1 MAINYITEYGKET
14 TLKHIYKEIQEVYLS
29 DNRPWVLGYSGGK
42 DSTLTAMVVIEAV
55 SQLPIE
61 KRTKKID
68 ILSTDTMVENPLI
81 KNYIKRNI
89 DLINEYSKEN
99 NLNINATILHPN
111 NNETFWTLLLGKGY
125 PSPRQ
130 KFRWCTHR
138 LKIKPMDEFINEVVK
153 DDSTSVVVVLGVRSQ
168 ESNSRR
174 QSIENHTVEGKI
186 LKKHTTNNNAYVYAP
201 IEVLSNDDVWA
212 CLLNSTSPWGFDNN
226 LLLSLY
232 RDASD
237 ESECPIQQDVNAPS
251 CGQSRFGCWTCTV
264 VTKDKSLSGFIQN
277 EYDELRPLLKFRNHL
292 TEIRDQA
299 EYRQNY
305 RMNGSIYFLGDAKER
320 RGLGPFSVEGRK
332 KLFRELLKTEIEFN
346 EGIRNSEEKRFSL
359 DKNEYYGLITHEEME
374 IIRKQWIEEGDWNDS
389 LPVIYEEMT
398 GKPYFEG
405 YVNQPFIS
413 REDQDVLDKL
423 CKENNVNEDIL
434 KSLITLENK
443 HAGLKHRPGITSSI
457 DRILN
462 KDIVHE
468 ELAEKIYQGGHNENI
483 EGDN

>member
-1 MAINYITEYGKET
+1 MAINYISKYGKEVVIED
-14 TLKHIYKEIQEVYLS
+14 IYKEIQEVYLS
-29 DNRPWVLGYSGGK
+29 DNRPWILGYSGGK
-42 DSTLTAMVVIEAV
+42 DSTLTAMVVVEAINL
-55 SQLPIE
+55 LPKE
-61 KRTKKID
+61 KRTKRID
-68 ILSTDTMVENPLI
+68 ILSTDTLVENPLI
-81 KNYIKRNI
+81 KNYIKKNI
-89 DLINEYSKEN
+89 DLINEYSEN
-99 NLNINATILHPN
+99 NLLNISARILTPIVT
-111 NNETFWTLLLGKGY
+111 ETFWSLLIGKGY

-138 LKIKPMDEFINEVVK
+138 MKIKPMDEFINEAVK
-153 DDSTSVVVVLGVRSQ
+153 VDNTSVVVVLGVRSA

-174 QSIENHTVEGKI
+174 QSIENHSVEGKI

-201 IEVLSNDDVWA
+201 IEILSNDDVWS
-212 CLLNSTSPWGFDNN
+212 CLLNSISPWGFDNN

-264 VTKDKSLSGFIQN
+264 VSKDKSLSGFIQN
-277 EYDELRPLLKFRNHL
+277 EYDELRPLLKFRNRL
-292 TEIRDQA
+292 TEIRDHA

-305 RMNGSIYFLGDAKER
+305 RMNGSIYFLGDTKER

-332 KLFRELLKTEIEFN
+332 KLFKELLETEVEFN
-346 EGIRNSEEKRFSL
+346 RALRRAEEKRFSL
-359 DKNEYYGLITHEEME
+359 SNEDYYPLISHEEME

-389 LPVIYEEMT
+389 LPVIYEVVT
-398 GKPYFEG
+398 GRKYFEG

-413 REDQDVLDKL
+413 RSDQELLEELCDEYVVNLDV
-423 CKENNVNEDIL
+423 V

-443 HAGLKHRPGITSSI
+443 YVGLKQRVGISGAI
-457 DRILN
+457 DKILN

-468 ELAEKIYQGGHNENI
+468 ELIMINQGVENEN
-483 EGDN
+483 NKY